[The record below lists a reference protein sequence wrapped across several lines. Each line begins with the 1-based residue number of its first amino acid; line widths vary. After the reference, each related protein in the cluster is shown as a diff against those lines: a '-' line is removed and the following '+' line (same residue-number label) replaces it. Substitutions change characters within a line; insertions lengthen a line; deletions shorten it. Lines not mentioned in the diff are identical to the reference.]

1 MAFTLANIATKPDI
15 VEIISLQTTRKE
27 NNWKT
32 KETLARTVVTLETE
46 RIKLVQSLMY
56 MMMMNTK
63 LFEQIIAYNGV
74 LTDNKLYHEI
84 NSVTYITKFKK
95 TNINYLLENGFYFEE
110 EFMTIDP
117 YSTKIVLMLFTL

>member
-1 MAFTLANIATKPDI
+1 
-15 VEIISLQTTRKE
+15 
-27 NNWKT
+27 
-32 KETLARTVVTLETE
+32 
-46 RIKLVQSLMY
+46 MY